1 MKAGFG
7 LGGPVNQEKCNGKW
21 RFAYDAR
28 HSKKGVN
35 RQGQGGQPKVSL
47 VHNGKATAGFAKVGV
62 AREHA
67 SLRPW

>member
-47 VHNGKATAGFAKVGV
+47 VHNGKATTVQGL
-62 AREHA
+62 
-67 SLRPW
+67 LR